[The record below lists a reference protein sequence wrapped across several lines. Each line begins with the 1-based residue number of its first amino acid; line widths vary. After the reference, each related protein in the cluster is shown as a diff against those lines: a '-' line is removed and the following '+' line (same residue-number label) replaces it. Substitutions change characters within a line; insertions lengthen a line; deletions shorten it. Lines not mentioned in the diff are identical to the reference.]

1 MQLPIIT
8 VPHPTLRKKAQLVE
22 SITPEIKQ
30 FLQNLEE
37 TLIHAEDPEG
47 VAIAA
52 PQVNRSLR
60 IFITRLHNRT
70 HFYLNPQIIYKSDN
84 LTLGGKTPDKPT
96 LEGCLSIP
104 HLYGPVLRPDK
115 IRIQAMDE
123 NGGQF
128 TKTLKSF
135 EARVVLHEYDHL
147 EGILFT
153 DHTLSQNQPLYLEQN
168 GDFTPIPNPQEIIKW

>member
-8 VPHPTLRKKAQLVE
+8 VPNPILRKK
-22 SITPEIKQ
+22 STPIDKITPKIKQ
-30 FLQNLEE
+30 FLQDLEE
-37 TLIHAEDPEG
+37 TLIHAQDPEG

-52 PQVNRSLR
+52 PQVGKNIRL
-60 IFITRLHNRT
+60 FITRLHNRT
-70 HFYLNPQIIYKSDN
+70 HFYLNPEILDQSDN
-84 LTLGGKTPDKPT
+84 LTLGSKANDPD

-115 IRIQAMDE
+115 IKIQAIDE

-135 EARVVLHEYDHL
+135 EARVFLHEYDHL

-168 GDFTPIPNPQEIIKW
+168 GQFTPIPNPKEIIKW

>member
-8 VPHPTLRKKAQLVE
+8 VPHPTLRKKAQPVE

-37 TLIHAEDPEG
+37 TLIHAKDPEG

-52 PQVNRSLR
+52 PQVNQSLR
-60 IFITRLHNRT
+60 IFITRLKHTIN
-70 HFYLNPQIIYKSDN
+70 FYINPEIIDQSD
-84 LTLGGKTPDKPT
+84 TTSLGKDPNNPD

-104 HLYGPVLRPDK
+104 HLYGPILRPTQIK
-115 IRIQAMDE
+115 IKAINQK
-123 NGGQF
+123 GQEF
-128 TKTLKSF
+128 TQVLNHF

-153 DHTLSQNQPLYLEQN
+153 DYTLSQNQPLYLEQDGN
-168 GDFTPIPNPQEIIKW
+168 LTPIPNPQEIIKW